1 MGRLDKLK
9 LECLRCIIRDTIEK
23 LVSMLED
30 HTSECGRV
38 PAGNQRLRPD
48 IMTEDGTHSNLS
60 FKPAEDKHCTWMEGR
75 LDGSNMTT
83 LTTTGRDTSELVMP
97 LT

>member
-1 MGRLDKLK
+1 M
-9 LECLRCIIRDTIEK
+9 
-23 LVSMLED
+23 VED
-30 HTSECGRV
+30 HTSEYGRV

-60 FKPAEDKHCTWMEGR
+60 FKPAGDRHCIWMEER
-75 LDGSNMTT
+75 QDGSNMTT
-83 LTTTGRDTSELVMP
+83 LTTTGRDISELVMP